1 MTIFIVGIG
10 SFIAIHHYEDRLM
23 NQTVGGVYS
32 SYIEGTVSSM
42 GNNYINVDSSRI
54 YSAERSSDTSKE
66 IYISLKSASRDVYRV
81 GSKVR
86 VGTIE
91 DPFNRR
97 SNSRYECYCFRI
109 LIKREMLILQHFSLC
124 IWKHIC

>member
-1 MTIFIVGIG
+1 MKSLKKHSIIIKILLTIFIVGIG
-10 SFIAIHHYEDRLM
+10 SFIVIHQYENRLM

-32 SYIEGTVSSM
+32 SYIEGTVSNM
-42 GNNYINVDSSRI
+42 GNDYINVNSSRI
-54 YSAERSSDTSKE
+54 YSAEKSSDTSKE

-91 DPFNRR
+91 DPFN
-97 SNSRYECYCFRI
+97 SDQIAGMNVTVLEY
-109 LIKREMLILQHFSLC
+109 
-124 IWKHIC
+124 

>member
-1 MTIFIVGIG
+1 MKFLKKHSIIIKILLTIFIVGIG

-54 YSAERSSDTSKE
+54 YSAERSSDTNKE

-91 DPFNRR
+91 DPFN
-97 SNSRYECYCFRI
+97 SDQIAGMNVTVLEY
-109 LIKREMLILQHFSLC
+109 
-124 IWKHIC
+124 